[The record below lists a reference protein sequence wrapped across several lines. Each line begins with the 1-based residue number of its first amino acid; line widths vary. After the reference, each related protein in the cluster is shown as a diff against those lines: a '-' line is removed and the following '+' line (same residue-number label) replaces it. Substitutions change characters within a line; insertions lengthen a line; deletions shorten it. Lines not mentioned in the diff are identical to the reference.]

1 MKAVTGPF
9 EGLTKRSFKLTT
21 DVSIVPPDPVEHEG
35 PQPLVAA
42 VLGSALHH
50 MLLRAVVEGLDIRQ
64 SWTLTLALAALIIS
78 KAIC

>member
-1 MKAVTGPF
+1 MNYRGKKSGSFNLYFMKAVTGPF

-21 DVSIVPPDPVEHEG
+21 DVSTVPPDPVEHEG

-64 SWTLTLALAALIIS
+64 S
-78 KAIC
+78 